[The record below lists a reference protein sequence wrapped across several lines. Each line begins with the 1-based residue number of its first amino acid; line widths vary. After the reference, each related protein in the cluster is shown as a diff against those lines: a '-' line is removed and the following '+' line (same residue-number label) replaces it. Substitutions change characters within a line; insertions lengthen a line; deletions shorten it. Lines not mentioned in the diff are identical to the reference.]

1 MTQAAENKNTEQV
14 DPKDGQGT
22 TSAEVA
28 VSKPQNDEDLKGIV
42 NVEVEVEE
50 ASPSNKAREEQTQG
64 QPDATFLYKTI
75 ELFFTIIQASIAAT
89 WLGFAALMR
98 YVLRHPI
105 HALVTLSLL
114 VMLGL
119 LVVTGANIHK
129 QMILARISD
138 QTVTKI
144 IRSSR
149 FTRNFN
155 GEQIQAGNIT
165 KEFLRVGAPEWAQ
178 REGVRAILFNAR
190 KSGLG
195 IEDQAVL
202 LAIAEIESGFNPMAK
217 AESTSACGLFQ
228 FVKKTGEQFG
238 LAQENC
244 MNPWLNA
251 MAGVQHYMVNYQ
263 KRVQDSVTE
272 VFGPERLFRTF
283 EISYYM
289 HHDGPASSNPSNDV
303 KAIVVTGTAFLF
315 KVYQILQR
323 ESESQAQEPSFAEEF
338 SENFWGLVDLVSRY
352 VTGSPFTAEA
362 QAKNS

>member
-1 MTQAAENKNTEQV
+1 MTQTAENKSPEAT
-14 DPKDGQGT
+14 DPKNGQQVT
-22 TSAEVA
+22 ASEIAE
-28 VSKPQNDEDLKGIV
+28 SKPQNDEDLKGIV

-50 ASPSNKAREEQTQG
+50 ATPSQSAREELQKP
-64 QPDATFLYKTI
+64 QPEAMFLYKTL
-75 ELFFTIIQASIAAT
+75 ELFFTVIQATLVAA

-98 YVLRHPI
+98 YVFKHPI

-195 IEDQAVL
+195 VEDQAVL

-217 AESTSACGLFQ
+217 AETTSACGLFQ

-251 MAGVQHYMVNYQ
+251 MAGVQHYVINYQ
-263 KRVQDSVTE
+263 KRVQDSVSD
-272 VFGPERLFRTF
+272 VAGPERLFRIF

-303 KAIVVTGTAFLF
+303 KAVIMGGTAFLF
-315 KVYQILQR
+315 KVYQILQK
-323 ESESQAQEPSFAEEF
+323 ESESQSQEPSFAEEF
-338 SENFWGLVDLVSRY
+338 SENFWGLVDSVSRY
-352 VTGSPFTAEA
+352 VTGAPFTAEA

>member
-1 MTQAAENKNTEQV
+1 MTLAEDKSSEEPSST
-14 DPKDGQGT
+14 K
-22 TSAEVA
+22 AEPGLNA
-28 VSKPQNDEDLKGIV
+28 VEVSTAKPQNDEDLKGV
-42 NVEVEVEE
+42 VEVEVEE
-50 ASPSNKAREEQTQG
+50 AGPSVTAHEEQKPTQ
-64 QPDATFLYKTI
+64 PETMFLYKTI
-75 ELFFTIIQASIAAT
+75 ELFFTVIQASVVAM

-98 YVLRHPI
+98 YILKHPV
-105 HALVTLSLL
+105 HALITLSLL

-155 GEQIQAGNIT
+155 GEQIQAGNVAR
-165 KEFLRVGAPEWAQ
+165 EFLRVGAPEWAQ

-244 MNPWLNA
+244 MNPWLNG
-251 MAGVQHYMVNYQ
+251 MAGVQHYTANYQ
-263 KRVQDSVTE
+263 RRVQDSITDLV
-272 VFGPERLFRTF
+272 GAERLFRIF

-289 HHDGPASSNPSNDV
+289 HHDGPASTNPSNDV
-303 KAIVVTGTAFLF
+303 KAVIMGGTAFLF
-315 KVYQILQR
+315 KVYQILQK
-323 ESESQAQEPSFAEEF
+323 ESESQSQEPSFAEEF
-338 SENFWGLVDLVSRY
+338 SENFWGLVDLVSSY

-362 QAKNS
+362 QVKN